1 MRYFYILLI
10 LSLGLMGCQTNQLKQ
25 FDKVKVGMDKGDVL
39 GLMGSP
45 QKTLRWHGM
54 DRWSYQFWQDDQF
67 YNKEVHFNESVSKY
81 VGEAFKPEVSA
92 EQQDQINEASNK
104 DLEAQALAKKQELRK
119 EYSDYESQVRG
130 ENQIR
135 YVPTFSPVE

>member
-1 MRYFYILLI
+1 
-10 LSLGLMGCQTNQLKQ
+10 MGCQTNQLKQ